1 MLYRK
6 IEKRIE
12 ESLKDYKEIPVVTG
26 ARQIGKTY
34 IIRKVCEKSF
44 KNFIEINLL
53 DDFNG
58 SKLFENINT
67 TDKFYLQI
75 SALFGDKLDSR
86 ENTVVFLDEI
96 QCYPHLITMLKF
108 LKDENRFTY
117 IASGSLLGV
126 TLNEC
131 ISVPIGYI
139 KTIKMYPLDFEEF
152 LIANNVGTDV
162 INEMEDKFNKEES
175 LSESLHKTIID
186 YLKKYLI
193 VGGLPAC
200 VVSFLN
206 DKNISKV
213 RDIQTEIQNFYK
225 IDAQQYDKERKLKIG
240 RIYDLIPSYL
250 ENKKKRVIFKDIN
263 NTKKRYED
271 YLEEFDYLVHSG
283 ITLDVKAI
291 TNPVYPLLSSVKSNL
306 LKLYYNDVGLITNNY
321 FKKNINAIMD
331 DKLSINLGSVY
342 ETFVCTELTAHNE
355 EVYYYDNRTKGEV
368 DYLLNDYKSLTIL
381 PIEVKSGKD
390 YKIHNSLNKFLTN
403 YNITKGIVLSNER
416 LVEKNN
422 NVLYLPI
429 YFVMFLNNDYEEDII
444 LN

>member
-6 IEKRIE
+6 IEKIIE
-12 ESLKDYKEIPVVTG
+12 ESLKNYNEIPVVTG
-26 ARQIGKTY
+26 ARQIGKTF
-34 IIRKVCEKSF
+34 IIRKVCKKSF

-58 SKLFENINT
+58 SKVFENINT

-75 SALFGDKLDSR
+75 SALFGSKLDIR
-86 ENTVVFLDEI
+86 ENTVIFLDEI
-96 QCYPHLITMLKF
+96 QVYPHLITMLKF

-126 TLNEC
+126 TLNKC
-131 ISVPIGYI
+131 VSIPIGYI

-152 LIANNVGTDV
+152 LIANNVGKDV
-162 INEMEDKFNKEES
+162 INEMKDKYNKEES
-175 LSESLHKTIID
+175 LNESLHTTIMD

-213 RDIQTEIQNFYK
+213 RDMQTEIQNFYK

-271 YLEEFDYLVHSG
+271 YLEEFDYLVNSG
-283 ITLDVKAI
+283 IALDVKTI

-342 ETFVCTELTAHNE
+342 ETFVCTELTTHNE
-355 EVYYYDNRTKGEV
+355 EVYYYNNRTKGEV
-368 DYLLNDYKSLTIL
+368 DYLLNDYKNLTIL
-381 PIEVKSGKD
+381 PIKVKSRKD
-390 YKIHNSLNKFLTN
+390 YKIHNSLNKFLNN

-422 NVLYLPI
+422 NVLCLSI
-429 YFVMFLNNDYEEDII
+429 YYVMFLTKDYEEDVN